1 MSTLARALSLISA
14 IFMLTACGGGGSA
27 VSRDNTDNGS
37 GDDGTT
43 TPTYSIAL
51 TLENES
57 GASDNNLSE
66 NNSLFAVAT
75 VTDDQG
81 NPYSDA
87 LLTFT
92 LSNDELA
99 EFGNDTGTARTN
111 SSGVARIRLNA
122 STASGDGEITAALSS
137 GETGSTTFS
146 ATAVTSTDPD
156 SLVISLVLQNE
167 AGEIDNSL
175 TEDNSLFAIA
185 TVSDQNGSPVSDA
198 LLAFTLSN
206 DELAEFGN
214 DTGTER
220 TDNNGE
226 ARIRLNA
233 STASGG
239 GEITAT
245 LGTGETATT
254 TFSATAISGTDPTTI
269 SVSLSLQNENGEP
282 DNNLSED
289 NSLFAVA
296 TVTDQNGNPFTDA
309 LLTYSLSNN
318 ALAEFGND
326 TGTARTN
333 SQGVAQLRLNAS
345 TASGDGE
352 VTATL
357 ATGESGST
365 TFTAVAVTTEPTT
378 INVALSLQNE
388 SGEADNNLSSSN
400 ALTAVATVTNSLGE
414 PQADLLLTFSLS
426 NDDLATFSNDTA
438 TALTNTEG
446 VATIGM
452 SVGSASGDGE
462 VTATLATGETDSTT
476 FSSEGSTTVSEEPA
490 SLELFADSI
499 QLASSGSDEVE
510 LIALVKNEQSVLMEG
525 VEVSFSAA
533 TGDGVELQL
542 TQPETAADGTA
553 RAVLTSQNDKSNRT
567 ITITAGAGSLTE
579 SVDITIRGTEV
590 IINGASSVILNDTVD
605 YTIRLQD
612 SDGQP
617 IDNEDVVLS
626 AINGTLSSTTVNT
639 GTNGQATVSYTASSS
654 GEDTITA
661 SALNAETSFTVQVQ
675 QDEFNFVNLPTEEV
689 PLGQAQTITVQWRQN
704 NTPVVGQE
712 VTFSASRGVIDGNST
727 VQTDAEGQASIDIS
741 ANNAGISSITATA
754 SDGSGNVLVSALTQ
768 IEFIATTPATI
779 IADATLDNLGPDG
792 QTSTISAVVRDANNN
807 LVKNSVVNFTVSDVS
822 TGFVSPSQATTDS
835 KGIATTVFTSGS
847 VSSNEA
853 VIITASIA
861 DDESISDE
869 VALTVGARAF
879 DIVIGTGNEIETPST
894 TSYLKKF
901 AVFVSDSSGRPVS
914 NVNLTASV
922 NPVKYNEDG
931 VYWKGRWV
939 YNDVDSIWNVVDV
952 FECENED
959 ENDNGILDEGEDTNK
974 DQQLTPGIV
983 GTVTLS
989 NNGVT
994 DENGF
999 AELEYRYPESYAV
1012 WYFAEITVFGQSTG
1026 SEAQASMKY
1035 QLEILADDI
1044 TDEGRSPPANPFG
1057 TGECPVEDPV
1067 P

>member
-1 MSTLARALSLISA
+1 MSTLARVLSLISA
-14 IFMLTACGGGGSA
+14 IFMLTACGGGGSS

-37 GDDGTT
+37 GDGGTT

-51 TLENES
+51 SLENES

-75 VTDDQG
+75 VTDEDG
-81 NPYSDA
+81 NPHSDA

-92 LSNDELA
+92 LSNEELA

-111 SSGVARIRLNA
+111 ASGVARIRLDA
-122 STASGDGEITAALSS
+122 STASGDGEITAALGS
-137 GETGSTTFS
+137 GETGTTTFS
-146 ATAVTSTDPD
+146 ATAV
-156 SLVISLVLQNE
+156 
-167 AGEIDNSL
+167 
-175 TEDNSLFAIA
+175 
-185 TVSDQNGSPVSDA
+185 
-198 LLAFTLSN
+198 
-206 DELAEFGN
+206 
-214 DTGTER
+214 
-220 TDNNGE
+220 
-226 ARIRLNA
+226 
-233 STASGG
+233 
-239 GEITAT
+239 
-245 LGTGETATT
+245 
-254 TFSATAISGTDPTTI
+254 SGTDPTTI
-269 SVSLSLQNENGEP
+269 SV
-282 DNNLSED
+282 
-289 NSLFAVA
+289 
-296 TVTDQNGNPFTDA
+296 
-309 LLTYSLSNN
+309 
-318 ALAEFGND
+318 ALA
-326 TGTARTN
+326 
-333 SQGVAQLRLNAS
+333 
-345 TASGDGE
+345 
-352 VTATL
+352 
-357 ATGESGST
+357 
-365 TFTAVAVTTEPTT
+365 
-378 INVALSLQNE
+378 LQNE

-426 NDDLATFSNDTA
+426 NDELATFSNDTA
-438 TALTNTEG
+438 TALTNAEG

-462 VTATLATGETDSTT
+462 VTATLPTGETDSTT
-476 FSSEGSTTVSEEPA
+476 FSSEGSTTVSEDPA

-542 TQPETAADGTA
+542 TQPVTLADGTA
-553 RAVLTSQNDKSNRT
+553 RAILTSQNDKSNRT
-567 ITITAGAGSLTE
+567 ITIAAGAGSLTR

-617 IDNEDVVLS
+617 IDNKDVVLS
-626 AINGTLSSTTVNT
+626 ATNGTLSSTTVNT
-639 GTNGQATVSYTASSS
+639 GADGQVTVSYTASAS
-654 GEDTITA
+654 GENTITA

-689 PLGQAQTITVQWRQN
+689 PLGQTQTITVQWRQD

-712 VTFSASRGVIDGNST
+712 VTFSASRGVIDGDST

-914 NVNLTASV
+914 DVNLTASV

-931 VYWKGRWV
+931 VYLKGRWV

-952 FECENED
+952 FQCDNED
-959 ENDNGILDEGEDTNK
+959 KNDNGILDEGEDTNK

-983 GTVTLS
+983 GTITLS

-1057 TGECPVEDPV
+1057 TGECPVEDPL

>member
-1 MSTLARALSLISA
+1 
-14 IFMLTACGGGGSA
+14 MLTACGGGGSS
-27 VSRDNTDNGS
+27 VSRDDTDNGS
-37 GDDGTT
+37 GDGGTT
-43 TPTYSIAL
+43 PSYSISL
-51 TLENES
+51 SLENES

-66 NNSLFAVAT
+66 DNSLFAVAT
-75 VTDDQG
+75 VTDEDG

-92 LSNDELA
+92 LSNEALV

-111 SSGVARIRLNA
+111 SSGVARLRLNA
-122 STASGDGEITAALSS
+122 STASGDGEITAALGS
-137 GETGSTTFS
+137 GETGTTTFS
-146 ATAVTSTDPD
+146 ATAV
-156 SLVISLVLQNE
+156 
-167 AGEIDNSL
+167 
-175 TEDNSLFAIA
+175 
-185 TVSDQNGSPVSDA
+185 
-198 LLAFTLSN
+198 
-206 DELAEFGN
+206 
-214 DTGTER
+214 
-220 TDNNGE
+220 
-226 ARIRLNA
+226 
-233 STASGG
+233 
-239 GEITAT
+239 
-245 LGTGETATT
+245 
-254 TFSATAISGTDPTTI
+254 SGTDPTSI
-269 SVSLSLQNENGEP
+269 SV
-282 DNNLSED
+282 
-289 NSLFAVA
+289 
-296 TVTDQNGNPFTDA
+296 A
-309 LLTYSLSNN
+309 LT
-318 ALAEFGND
+318 
-326 TGTARTN
+326 
-333 SQGVAQLRLNAS
+333 
-345 TASGDGE
+345 
-352 VTATL
+352 
-357 ATGESGST
+357 
-365 TFTAVAVTTEPTT
+365 
-378 INVALSLQNE
+378 LQNE
-388 SGEADNNLSSSN
+388 SGEADNSLSSSN
-400 ALTAVATVTNSLGE
+400 SLVAMATVTNSLGE

-426 NDDLATFSNDTA
+426 NDELATFSNDTG
-438 TALTNTEG
+438 TALTNADG
-446 VATIGM
+446 VATLGM

-476 FSSEGSTTVSEEPA
+476 FSSEGSITVSEEPA
-490 SLELFADSI
+490 SLELYANNI

-525 VEVSFSAA
+525 VEVSFSAQ

-542 TQPETAADGTA
+542 TQPETTADGTA
-553 RAVLTSQNDKSNRT
+553 RAILTSQNDKSNRT
-567 ITITAGAGSLTE
+567 ITITAGAGSLSE

-626 AINGTLSSTTVNT
+626 VTNGTLSSTTVNT
-639 GTNGQATVSYTASSS
+639 GANGQATVSYTASAS
-654 GEDTITA
+654 GENTITA

-689 PLGQAQTITVQWRQN
+689 PLGQTQTITVQWRQN

-712 VTFSASRGVIDGNST
+712 VTFSASRGVIDGNAT

-914 NVNLTASV
+914 NVNLTASI

-931 VYWKGRWV
+931 VYLKGRWV

-952 FECENED
+952 FQCDNED
-959 ENDNGILDEGEDTNK
+959 ENDNGILDEGEDTNE

-1057 TGECPVEDPV
+1057 TGECPVKDPV